1 MVQARR
7 YSKSELH
14 GIKEFAGYLFEIPSI
29 KKEPLLIGERLII
42 NFIEK
47 NKQELSVIFT
57 TPGFFPDLA
66 PAEAVEL
73 ILDDIYN
80 RVYASSLQPINSFI
94 DNTNLSFFDRFS
106 ETGVVDDMHRR
117 RKLHDFV
124 LTLFKDRDVRYRMY
138 PVIAIFRYNAVDRY
152 ISEIFN
158 RREYIYKEITR
169 FERINPDA
177 DLYISLIKVIIL
189 LTSVVYYKTDKISE
203 EAVPP
208 GSVTIPD
215 AAAGMGCV
223 NVYTDELIRYLTSK
237 LPGIPAVI
245 IRLAVKSHLPVDKLD
260 EGDSLAKLVYI
271 FCSMFQYYRDAEKPY
286 RVNEPT
292 EKSWLGIAKHNSGY
306 AGYDRDMI
314 DSLYLIAED
323 NNW

>member
-7 YSKSELH
+7 YSNSELH
-14 GIKEFAGYLFEIPSI
+14 RIKEFTGHLFEIPSI

-47 NKQELSVIFT
+47 NIQELSVIFK
-57 TPGFFPDLA
+57 TPGFFPDLG

-73 ILDDIYN
+73 IFDDIYD
-80 RVYASSLQPINSFI
+80 RVYASSLQPINSFL
-94 DNTNLSFFDRFS
+94 DNTDLSFFDRLS
-106 ETGVVDDMHRR
+106 ETGIVDDMHRR

-124 LTLFKDRDVRYRMY
+124 LTLFRDREVRYRMY
-138 PVIAIFRYNAVDRY
+138 PVIAIFRYNAADRY
-152 ISEIFN
+152 MSEIFN
-158 RREYIYKEITR
+158 RRGYIYKEITR
-169 FERINPDA
+169 FDRINTDT
-177 DLYISLIKVIIL
+177 DTYISLIKVIIL
-189 LTSVVYYKTDKISE
+189 LRSVVYYRIDGVYE

-208 GSVTIPD
+208 GAVKIPD
-215 AAAGMGCV
+215 AAAETECV
-223 NVYTDELIRYLTSK
+223 NRYTDGLIRYLTSK
-237 LPGIPAVI
+237 LPGIPAGI
-245 IRLAVKSHLPVDKLD
+245 IRLGVKSHLPADKLD
-260 EGDSLAKLVYI
+260 EGDSLAKLVFI
-271 FCSMFQYYRDAEKPY
+271 LCSMFQYYRDAENPY
-286 RVNEPT
+286 RVNEPA